1 MWLTL
6 QLNITYLL
14 RLDWMKKDC
23 KMLDWRIYYGWDI
36 FFRTVDS
43 IMTVLSVFRKV
54 VKKVQCI
61 QSQLNSLG
69 LACTAEDIGSV
80 LASSPLIENSD
91 SAQATEIKDCRG
103 NMYFCLKREQL
114 VFYSLFHHFINTWSL
129 GKPGRVC
136 GKCIQALQHSW
147 PADKRYLVGQDRCWP
162 IDILST
168 LLW

>member
-1 MWLTL
+1 
-6 QLNITYLL
+6 
-14 RLDWMKKDC
+14 MKKDC

-91 SAQATEIKDCRG
+91 SALATEIKACTG
-103 NMYFCLKREQL
+103 KMYFCLKKEMSPALSGLCIHHREFG
-114 VFYSLFHHFINTWSL
+114 FYMNN
-129 GKPGRVC
+129 
-136 GKCIQALQHSW
+136 
-147 PADKRYLVGQDRCWP
+147 
-162 IDILST
+162 
-168 LLW
+168 